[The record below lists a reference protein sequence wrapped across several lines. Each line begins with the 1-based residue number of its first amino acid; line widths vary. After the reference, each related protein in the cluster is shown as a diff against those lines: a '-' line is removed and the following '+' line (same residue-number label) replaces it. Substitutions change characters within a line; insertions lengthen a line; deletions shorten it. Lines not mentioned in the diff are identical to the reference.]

1 MMEIQEEESP
11 VFEAPAP
18 KTWNHT
24 RRIRDQLSL
33 AGIGKADADV
43 MIIATCPQEDEV
55 LEAYTTRDGGSF
67 RIKASFLKGPGGHI
81 LGDVLLKHGL
91 EINRDCY
98 YTSLVKWIPLDK
110 SKRTNPRKED
120 IAFWGEALKDEI
132 RRVKPKIIVCL
143 GKPPF
148 DFLFPHK
155 LSKRDASGGFFR
167 CEEFDCLLYP
177 CDDLYQFVR
186 KPELYGRLYLD
197 MQEVVRMLHMVQGI
211 APRISVS
218 LDYRVVTNAAELA
231 AIVTEWNALGHNLY
245 SVDCEWA
252 GRNHVDGK
260 LRSIQLCW
268 APGKAVY
275 VRFMDADLNYVFD
288 VPYAQAGW
296 ILGQCLARPQ
306 VRYVGHHISAD
317 FPWMLTV
324 LGLPVYER
332 AYMDTEF
339 ALQCCDEF
347 ADLGLDRLS
356 LAYTDLG
363 RYDVDLILWKKLSK
377 DFHEDEGYGRIPDD
391 ILIPYALKDV
401 DVVMRAVPELLRFM
415 EREGVDRYYFDIF
428 HPFVTDVFTEF
439 AVLGLPMDIQRM
451 DELRNLFHSARR
463 LMEEQLR
470 DDIYAEAVT
479 MLCTRLDATLD
490 TIQPGL
496 GATVFND
503 IENAWIGEG
512 NAEKAFDILK
522 ADVGIGQL
530 QEWSALFDHYIH
542 ARQFNI
548 RSGPEMRRWLF
559 GVKKYTPV
567 KSTGSRSSPLPS
579 MAWEK
584 VLDLP
589 REKHALFT
597 PAVDRQTIELLAAE
611 HKDELLFRLLELNSV
626 GNLAKGFLK
635 EAELDEEGDVVR
647 EKGLH
652 FWLASDKRVHGQMS
666 TTETGRPRAWKPN
679 VLNWPSGTRE
689 QITMGI
695 RRAIKR
701 GLESRRLSPE
711 DFLVRY
717 LTEPVPPVRSC
728 VTAPDGYMLV
738 ESDYATAELRA
749 LAFQSGDEDFIKLIV
764 EPDMDFG
771 VVHPAGDKDPT
782 PVRLAYS
789 EKSPIRPENRLSE
802 FFLTDAHKGQVKRRF
817 TMEDLLRDEHGALV
831 HPATDLHWALA
842 EHVHGKPREMLDKKK
857 DRVAAKRGNF
867 GATYGIMDGTLDRQ
881 IEQEIGER
889 PEPGTGQ
896 MILDGLTE
904 SRPVAFAYLK
914 ALEET
919 PVNPGFLRAASGRK
933 RRFALHPMTV
943 RGISDRA
950 MRSSISSQGREA
962 RNFFC
967 QNNVAD
973 TAARASVWLLRDYRR
988 LGLKARPMVVLYDSV
1003 VTLCPVEERDIVAAL
1018 HQRYM
1023 CDLNQWQYHG
1033 RILTYPIDTDYNKR
1047 WSSKPTAEE
1056 EATWTAVP
1064 ARAAA

>member
-1 MMEIQEEESP
+1 MNAPQE
-11 VFEAPAP
+11 VQAYDAPAP
-18 KTWNHT
+18 RTWNHT

-33 AGIGKADADV
+33 SGVGKPDADI
-43 MIIATCPQEDEV
+43 MFIATCPQEDEV
-55 LEAYTTRDGGSF
+55 LEAYTTQAGGHF
-67 RIKASFLKGPGGHI
+67 KIKASFLKGPGGHI

-91 EINRDCY
+91 EMTRDCY
-98 YTSLVKWIPLDK
+98 YTSLVKWLPQEK
-110 SKRTNPRKED
+110 AKRTNPRKED
-120 IAFWGEALKDEI
+120 IEFWSEALKDEI

-155 LSKRDASGGFFR
+155 LSKRDTAGGFFR

-186 KPELYGRLYLD
+186 RPELYGRLYLD
-197 MQEVVRMLHMVQGI
+197 IQEIVRMLHMVQG
-211 APRISVS
+211 VS
-218 LDYRVVTNAAELA
+218 QRVPVPLDYRVIRNTQELLALVAEWQAINAELF
-231 AIVTEWNALGHNLY
+231 
-245 SVDCEWA
+245 SVDCEWH
-252 GRNHVDGK
+252 GRNHIDGQ
-260 LRSIQLCW
+260 LRSIQFCW
-268 APGKAVY
+268 GPGKAAY
-275 VRFMDADLNYVFD
+275 IRFMDDQLNYVFD
-288 VPYAQAGW
+288 TSYQQAGL
-296 ILGQCLARPQ
+296 ILGSWLGRPRI
-306 VRYVGHHISAD
+306 RYVGHHIAAD
-317 FPWMLTV
+317 FPWMVTV

-377 DFHEDEGYGRIPDD
+377 DFHEDEGYGRVPDN

-415 EREGVDRYYFDIF
+415 QREAVDKYYFDIF

-439 AVLGLPMDIQRM
+439 AVTGLPMDIQRM

-470 DDIYAEAVT
+470 DDIYAEAAVLLREQLT
-479 MLCTRLDATLD
+479 ATLD
-490 TIQPGL
+490 PTLPGL
-496 GATVFND
+496 GATVFSE
-503 IENAWIGEG
+503 IENAWLGEG

-522 ADVGIGQL
+522 ADVGVSRL
-530 QEWSALFDHYIH
+530 QDWSALFEHYVQ
-542 ARQFNI
+542 ARRFNI
-548 RSGPEMRRWLF
+548 RSQPDMQRWLF
-559 GVKKYTPV
+559 AVKKYTPV
-567 KSTGSRSSPLPS
+567 KSTGSRNSPLPS

-584 VLDLP
+584 VMELP
-589 REKHALFT
+589 KDKQALFK
-597 PAVDRQTIELLAAE
+597 PAVDRQTLELLAAE
-611 HKDELLFRLLELNSV
+611 HKDELLFRLLELNAV

-635 EAELDEEGDVVR
+635 EAELDEEGQVVK

-652 FWLASDKRVHGQMS
+652 FWLAKDGRVHGQLS

-695 RRAIKR
+695 RAAIKR
-701 GLESRRLSPE
+701 GLESKRLAP
-711 DFLVRY
+711 DDPLVAY
-717 LTEPVPPVRSC
+717 LTAPIPAVRSC
-728 VTAPDGYMLV
+728 VTAPDGWMLV

-749 LAFQSGDEDFIKLIV
+749 LAFQSGDEAFIKLIT
-764 EPDMDFG
+764 EPDTDFG
-771 VVHPAGDKDPT
+771 LVHPAGDKDPT
-782 PVRLAYS
+782 PVRLAYPTVG
-789 EKSPIRPENRLSE
+789 PIRAENQLPD
-802 FFLTDAHKGQVKRRF
+802 FILADAHKGVIKRRF
-817 TMEDLLRDEHGALV
+817 TEDDLLRDPQGALL
-831 HPATDLHWALA
+831 HPPADLHWTLA
-842 EHVHGKPREMLDKKK
+842 EYVHGKPREMLDKKK

-867 GATYGIMDGTLDRQ
+867 GATYGIMDGTLERQ
-881 IEQEIGER
+881 IEQETGEK

-896 MILDGLTE
+896 RVLDALVE
-904 SRPVAFAYLK
+904 SRPVAFAFLK

-962 RNFFC
+962 RNFGP
-967 QNNVAD
+967 QGSVAD
-973 TAARASVWLLRDYRR
+973 TAARASVWLLREYHLRGMR
-988 LGLKARPMVVLYDSV
+988 ARPMVVLYDSI
-1003 VTLCPVEERDIVAAL
+1003 VTLCPVEERDVCAEL

-1023 CDLNQWQYHG
+1023 TDLNCWRNHG
-1033 RILTYPIDTDYNKR
+1033 RVWNFPIETDYNKR
-1047 WSSKPTAEE
+1047 WSAKATEE
-1056 EATWTAVP
+1056 EAATWENVV
-1064 ARAAA
+1064 